1 MPRRYYG
8 PIQVKPSLHKIR
20 KRLAE
25 SQRWKCYWCGGKIK
39 VYKDRNYYPD
49 ELVLDHKVHKSEGGS
64 DSEENLVAACK
75 ICSQLRSG
83 TLPPEKFRHLVP
95 PQPLMDHQ
103 FWSYSRNHGA
113 RDDSG
118 GINHV

>member
-1 MPRRYYG
+1 MCSREGHPGKIRSIFYQGMKRDVAMPRRYYG

-49 ELVLDHKVHKSEGGS
+49 E
-64 DSEENLVAACK
+64 
-75 ICSQLRSG
+75 
-83 TLPPEKFRHLVP
+83 
-95 PQPLMDHQ
+95 
-103 FWSYSRNHGA
+103 
-113 RDDSG
+113 
-118 GINHV
+118 